1 MTVLPTD
8 LRAAL
13 TRAARTPRLLVTS
26 DFDGTLAPLV
36 NVPADARALP
46 GSLDSLSD
54 LAGRPDTVAALISG
68 RSLQVLTELSGAP
81 IGVHLIGSH
90 GAEFDTGFA
99 EPIDTAL
106 LDTIADRLRAIA
118 ERYPGA
124 GVETKPAGVVLHVR
138 NAQVDHGEA
147 ALAAARSAAGAWPA
161 HMTEGKSILE
171 FSVITTNKGDAIDLL
186 RDRENASAVVFFGD
200 DVTDET
206 AFARLRGDDLG
217 VKVGLGDTSAEFR
230 VDAPADVAAALAVLA
245 AERAEAS

>member
-1 MTVLPTD
+1 M
-8 LRAAL
+8 
-13 TRAARTPRLLVTS
+13 
-26 DFDGTLAPLV
+26 
-36 NVPADARALP
+36 
-46 GSLDSLSD
+46 
-54 LAGRPDTVAALISG
+54 
-68 RSLQVLTELSGAP
+68 
-81 IGVHLIGSH
+81 
-90 GAEFDTGFA
+90 
-99 EPIDTAL
+99 
-106 LDTIADRLRAIA
+106 
-118 ERYPGA
+118 
-124 GVETKPAGVVLHVR
+124 ETKPAGVVLHVR

-245 AERAEAS
+245 AEQMIQ